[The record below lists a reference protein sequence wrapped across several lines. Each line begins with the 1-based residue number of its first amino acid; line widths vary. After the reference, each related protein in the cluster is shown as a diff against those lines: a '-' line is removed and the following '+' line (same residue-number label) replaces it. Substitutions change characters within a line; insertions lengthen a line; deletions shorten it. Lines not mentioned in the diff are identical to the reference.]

1 MRDIQMIQW
10 ARVRELRDEVGAD
23 DFGDLVDLFLTEVE
37 EVVDR
42 LRSQEDRTDLEQDL
56 HFLKGSALSLGFETF
71 SDLCESGETL
81 SAHGKAA
88 QVDLG
93 AILDGYDQSR
103 LRFLADMSRELG
115 SG

>member
-1 MRDIQMIQW
+1 MIQW

-42 LRSQEDRTDLEQDL
+42 LRSQPDRTKLEQDL

-71 SDLCESGETL
+71 SDLCEIGETM

-93 AILDGYDQSR
+93 AILESYDQSR
-103 LRFLADMSRELG
+103 RHFLADMPQELG
-115 SG
+115 N